1 MVKQIL
7 EQLNLLENYTENMTL
22 GFKLKFD
29 EFLQNKVSLVL
40 HLFLMQKEKNSRQKS
55 NTNLIIICGRRE

>member
-7 EQLNLLENYTENMTL
+7 EQLISLENYTENMTL

-29 EFLQNKVSLVL
+29 EFLQNKVSLAL